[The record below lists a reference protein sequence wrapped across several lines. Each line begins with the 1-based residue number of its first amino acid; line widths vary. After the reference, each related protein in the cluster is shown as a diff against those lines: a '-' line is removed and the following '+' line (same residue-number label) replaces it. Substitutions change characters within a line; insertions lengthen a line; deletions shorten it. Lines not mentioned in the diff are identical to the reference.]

1 MSDTPH
7 FTEDLRT
14 IVTEVVTA
22 MLPTIQQ
29 QLAQSNNNSRVAYIE
44 AAPSS
49 DSEQAAAT
57 VTEISSAKKQPVKAK
72 RVKTD
77 TAAVS
82 DSDSAAAD
90 YSVPVTNVDN
100 DNEEGEELSDDYV
113 VDDEWDF
120 DDEEWNVEDSSE
132 VEGEGGKKRR
142 ASCNF
147 RQRLKLS
154 SDKNRIYY
162 AAVKNVF
169 CAQRNVAYR
178 VCGRVEKIKYHNEL
192 IAVIGVAKR
201 SLKLWLALDPAQFDE
216 ERYFHKDVSDK
227 PRFANVPMY
236 VRVGSQRALN
246 RMNELLAVL
255 FEKFGI
261 EAKRRYEAKPLQ
273 ELIFTLR
280 GNKLLKDKQNKSL
293 LCEIAH
299 VHDADVIS
307 DEQAQ
312 TFVECKDIEP
322 LEEELFANIK
332 LDDID
337 AKFADGQKV
346 TLDMLKKKGVVS
358 QECNG
363 YRVLAGSRI
372 TKPLIIYA
380 NDIAISAVKMIALTG
395 GRIIK

>member
-1 MSDTPH
+1 M
-7 FTEDLRT
+7 
-14 IVTEVVTA
+14 
-22 MLPTIQQ
+22 
-29 QLAQSNNNSRVAYIE
+29 
-44 AAPSS
+44 
-49 DSEQAAAT
+49 
-57 VTEISSAKKQPVKAK
+57 
-72 RVKTD
+72 
-77 TAAVS
+77 
-82 DSDSAAAD
+82 
-90 YSVPVTNVDN
+90 
-100 DNEEGEELSDDYV
+100 
-113 VDDEWDF
+113 
-120 DDEEWNVEDSSE
+120 
-132 VEGEGGKKRR
+132 
-142 ASCNF
+142 
-147 RQRLKLS
+147 
-154 SDKNRIYY
+154 
-162 AAVKNVF
+162 
-169 CAQRNVAYR
+169 
-178 VCGRVEKIKYHNEL
+178 

-346 TLDMLKKKGVVS
+346 TLDMLKKKCIVS
-358 QECNG
+358 EECNG

-395 GRIIK
+395 GRIIKLTQF